1 MNLDL
6 LFLKSCYL
14 PPDNALDV
22 VVMIEDL
29 LSNHT
34 TLNYQ
39 ELVTVLNKLLDIINL
54 SVVTP
59 NLGQALINIISNILE
74 SDSNLVPFTNT

>member
-1 MNLDL
+1 
-6 LFLKSCYL
+6 
-14 PPDNALDV
+14 
-22 VVMIEDL
+22 MIEDL

-39 ELVTVLNKLLDIINL
+39 ELVTVLNKLQHIVDL

-59 NLGQALINIISNILE
+59 NLGQALVNILSTILE
-74 SDSNLVPFTNT
+74 SDSDLVPFTNT